1 MIFFGPTVDSFEF
14 RFSLEVIFV
23 FFHIF
28 TRIHGIRLIHV
39 FSIFQDFTEKND
51 EMNWKY
57 ISCNARFIW
66 ADFHFCIG
74 ICNQIQIDERIRSQD
89 TQTQLESMALYQK
102 IAKFIWNAVFNFT
115 WLSWTCGSNSS
126 QSLLFFYFDCVVFG
140 SSYLLSVSH
149 FIWSACLMKWPRI
162 NYQVTSANKFHLNKR
177 QSISKVNKTNQIQNE
192 WNSFFPECE
201 NDVRFLTK
209 IPKTR
214 LKFTKSLINRKF
226 KRWKKC

>member
-1 MIFFGPTVDSFEF
+1 M
-14 RFSLEVIFV
+14 IFV

-28 TRIHGIRLIHV
+28 TRIHGIRLIHI
-39 FSIFQDFTEKND
+39 FSIFQDFMEKND

-126 QSLLFFYFDCVVFG
+126 QSLLFFLFWLLGIWFELFAVCLAFYLISLSDEMAKNQL
-140 SSYLLSVSH
+140 SS
-149 FIWSACLMKWPRI
+149 
-162 NYQVTSANKFHLNKR
+162 
-177 QSISKVNKTNQIQNE
+177 NQ
-192 WNSFFPECE
+192 C
-201 NDVRFLTK
+201 K
-209 IPKTR
+209 
-214 LKFTKSLINRKF
+214 
-226 KRWKKC
+226 